1 MGVPGS
7 YFERWV
13 STDTILQE
21 KYSALEQK
29 ITVLEENHAVLV
41 KKVDNTVSEL
51 VTRIDTVE
59 KRASNM
65 VFQQQEPDYDLV
77 IIR

>member
-1 MGVPGS
+1 MGATGS

>member
-1 MGVPGS
+1 MGATGS

-41 KKVDNTVSEL
+41 KKVDDTVSEL

-59 KRASNM
+59 KRASTM
-65 VFQQQEPDYDLV
+65 MFQQQEPDCDLV